1 MTVSLNWQI
10 PFRLAKRNAT
20 TLAVVAQR
28 VIHKF
33 STSSFIVVFHTL
45 CSHAKIKYPEEVH
58 VHHLRCRVSTLKAG
72 RMIAKYNCRK
82 LLVEHFRFKETISF
96 LVFVLMFS
104 RTFQSRKRL
113 GTRFSVVVIRR
124 FYIFDNS
131 VEISK

>member
-1 MTVSLNWQI
+1 MVGV
-10 PFRLAKRNAT
+10 AT
-20 TLAVVAQR
+20 CYR
-28 VIHKF
+28 K
-33 STSSFIVVFHTL
+33 
-45 CSHAKIKYPEEVH
+45 
-58 VHHLRCRVSTLKAG
+58 LRG
-72 RMIAKYNCRK
+72 GGCRK
-82 LLVEHFRFKETISF
+82 LIVEHFRFKETISF